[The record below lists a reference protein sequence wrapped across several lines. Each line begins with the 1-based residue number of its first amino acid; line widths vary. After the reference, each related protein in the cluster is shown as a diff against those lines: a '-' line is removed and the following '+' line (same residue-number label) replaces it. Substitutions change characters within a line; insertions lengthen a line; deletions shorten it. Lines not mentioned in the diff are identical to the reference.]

1 MANSRFVQFYKMVQG
16 KKTNGMALPFDN
28 YKVPVIGRILS
39 SKVVHVLP
47 YPQWIYTT
55 LHGNMIKLRI
65 FEKGILFW
73 IT

>member
-47 YPQWIYTT
+47 YPQ
-55 LHGNMIKLRI
+55 
-65 FEKGILFW
+65 
-73 IT
+73 